1 MCNCGHAWH
10 EHTQGVKTIKMVVV
24 DGKELPA
31 SMFAAMMG
39 MEDGDGIAPEINNVQ
54 RDPNFGKQM
63 YGNAQ
68 NDVTML

>member
-1 MCNCGHAWH
+1 
-10 EHTQGVKTIKMVVV
+10 
-24 DGKELPA
+24 
-31 SMFAAMMG
+31 MG

-68 NDVTML
+68 NDVTMLWYQQTKKILKLYIFSLECLMPSIYVF

>member
-1 MCNCGHAWH
+1 
-10 EHTQGVKTIKMVVV
+10 MVVV

-63 YGNAQ
+63 YGNGQ
-68 NDVTML
+68 NDMTMI